1 MATSYYQCDGTV
13 STNVFGGLNCSTG
26 WQTYTPPTTT
36 TPSTVQMVASGE
48 LLTASDTYQLFGFFL
63 LAFALWGVVKI
74 IASIMGIKL

>member
-1 MATSYYQCDGTV
+1 MASYYQCAGTV
-13 STNVFGGLNCSTG
+13 TTMTNDLLQCSSA